1 LTYGSSTYVLGIT
14 PEWGDITHVLSMTL
28 NCSTSKLTSIQT
40 MTNLQ
45 TLDENFN
52 ADLMD
57 AMADRFE
64 ELEEAMRESDPQ
76 EWEGYDDE
84 S

>member
-1 LTYGSSTYVLGIT
+1 
-14 PEWGDITHVLSMTL
+14 
-28 NCSTSKLTSIQT
+28 

-45 TLDENFN
+45 AFDENYN
-52 ADLMD
+52 ADLLD
-57 AMADRFE
+57 AMADLFE
-64 ELEEAMRESDPQ
+64 EEQEAMRESDPQ

>member
-1 LTYGSSTYVLGIT
+1 
-14 PEWGDITHVLSMTL
+14 
-28 NCSTSKLTSIQT
+28 
-40 MTNLQ
+40 MTNL
-45 TLDENFN
+45 DNNFN

-57 AMADRFE
+57 AMADQFE
-64 ELEEAMRESDPQ
+64 ELQEAMRESEPQ

>member
-1 LTYGSSTYVLGIT
+1 
-14 PEWGDITHVLSMTL
+14 
-28 NCSTSKLTSIQT
+28 

>member
-1 LTYGSSTYVLGIT
+1 
-14 PEWGDITHVLSMTL
+14 
-28 NCSTSKLTSIQT
+28 
-40 MTNLQ
+40 MTNL
-45 TLDENFN
+45 DENYN

-57 AMADRFE
+57 AMADR
-64 ELEEAMRESDPQ
+64 LADIDEAMRESEPQ

>member
-1 LTYGSSTYVLGIT
+1 
-14 PEWGDITHVLSMTL
+14 
-28 NCSTSKLTSIQT
+28 
-40 MTNLQ
+40 MTNL
-45 TLDENFN
+45 DNNYN

-57 AMADRFE
+57 AMADQFE
-64 ELEEAMRESDPQ
+64 ELEEAMRESEPQ

>member
-1 LTYGSSTYVLGIT
+1 MIPST
-14 PEWGDITHVLSMTL
+14 E
-28 NCSTSKLTSIQT
+28 
-40 MTNLQ
+40 
-45 TLDENFN
+45 LDNNYN

-57 AMADRFE
+57 AMADIFE
-64 ELEEAMRESDPQ
+64 EQQEAMHESEPQ

>member
-1 LTYGSSTYVLGIT
+1 
-14 PEWGDITHVLSMTL
+14 
-28 NCSTSKLTSIQT
+28 

-57 AMADRFE
+57 AMADRTN

>member
-1 LTYGSSTYVLGIT
+1 
-14 PEWGDITHVLSMTL
+14 
-28 NCSTSKLTSIQT
+28 

-45 TLDENFN
+45 PLDENYN
-52 ADLMD
+52 ADLLD
-57 AMADRFE
+57 AMADLFE
-64 ELEEAMRESDPQ
+64 EEQEAMRESDPQ

>member
-1 LTYGSSTYVLGIT
+1 MRTLLNKWYKSQDNRSLHST
-14 PEWGDITHVLSMTL
+14 
-28 NCSTSKLTSIQT
+28 QT

-45 TLDENFN
+45 ALDENYN
-52 ADLMD
+52 ADLLD
-57 AMADRFE
+57 AMADRAN
-64 ELEEAMRESDPQ
+64 ELEEAMRNSDPQ